1 VAIEKGPC
9 RPKARR
15 GDNERH
21 IVTDRSTRCVLLAD
35 RHHGLME
42 GVRGLLET
50 AFGTV
55 FMVGDEASLIDGVE
69 RLEPSVTV
77 VDLALA
83 GGNWLQLLR
92 TLRERSPASK
102 VIALSMYDEFSV
114 VRAAM
119 GAGVNGF
126 VLKRAIATDM
136 LDAITSVLR
145 GASYISPCIKEGGR
159 NET

>member
-1 VAIEKGPC
+1 M
-9 RPKARR
+9 
-15 GDNERH
+15 N
-21 IVTDRSTRCVLLAD
+21 DRSTRCVLLAD
-35 RHHGLME
+35 KHHGLME

-55 FMVGDEASLIDGVE
+55 FMVGDEASLIDGVS

-102 VIALSMYDEFSV
+102 VIVLSMYDELSV

-119 GAGVNGF
+119 GVGVNGF

-136 LDAITSVLR
+136 LDAIASVLR
-145 GASYISPCIKEGGR
+145 GASYISPCIQASMIPGNDNGNTKDGGR

>member
-1 VAIEKGPC
+1 M
-9 RPKARR
+9 
-15 GDNERH
+15 
-21 IVTDRSTRCVLLAD
+21 RCMLLAD
-35 RHHGLME
+35 KHHGLVE
-42 GVRGLLET
+42 GVRGLLKT

-55 FMVGDEASLIDGVE
+55 FMVGDEASLIDGVK

-92 TLRERSPASK
+92 TLREGSPASK
-102 VIALSMYDEFSV
+102 LIVLSMYDELSV

-136 LDAITSVLR
+136 LDAIGAVLR
-145 GASYISPCIKEGGR
+145 GESYISPSIRGPGAAVTQG
-159 NET
+159 N

>member
-1 VAIEKGPC
+1 V
-9 RPKARR
+9 
-15 GDNERH
+15 NY
-21 IVTDRSTRCVLLAD
+21 RSTKCVLLAD
-35 RHHGLME
+35 RNHGLME

-55 FMVGDEASLIDGVE
+55 FIVGDEASLIDGVE
-69 RLEPSVTV
+69 RLKPSVTV

-92 TLRERSPASK
+92 TLRQRSPAAK
-102 VIALSMYDEFSV
+102 VILLSMYDASSV

-136 LDAITSVLR
+136 LDAIAAVLR
-145 GASYISPCIKEGGR
+145 GESYVSPCIHMPSQPGSPDKPWHAAKD
-159 NET
+159 

>member
-1 VAIEKGPC
+1 
-9 RPKARR
+9 
-15 GDNERH
+15 
-21 IVTDRSTRCVLLAD
+21 
-35 RHHGLME
+35 ME
-42 GVRGLLET
+42 GIRGLLET

-55 FMVGDEASLIDGVE
+55 FIVGDEASLIDGVD

-92 TLRERSPASK
+92 TLRQRSPAAK
-102 VIALSMYDEFSV
+102 VILLSMYDESSV

-136 LDAITSVLR
+136 LDAIAAVLR
-145 GASYISPCIKEGGR
+145 GESYISPCIRVSPQPVSPNKP
-159 NET
+159 